1 MSILWW
7 RWKEVSW
14 MMLMKNVE
22 GYNLPLP
29 QEGQPWNKEQ
39 FPSQNELMQEQQRLQ
54 QEHASA
60 VQRGDMATARRM
72 ERLMQMNS
80 ARMQNYAMK
89 SEEWFELVK
98 QTNYPAGY
106 AITPEEQRANLK
118 ERGSAMMG
126 PTDASGNVMNPQQ
139 IAIARRQ
146 EAERKKAQEAANA
159 AALQRTQETRA
170 KTSEGIANLDAR
182 MNPPETPT
190 PTPTPQ
196 TNFDE
201 RLSAL
206 QTSVQ
211 STKDDKQQRADML
224 AERQRAKVAEAEATE
239 ARGQE
244 QDENFA
250 FFEQQQAET
259 DAAKE
264 KANAE
269 KQKKQ
274 AQLARQ
280 KGKEAANRRRLMEG
294 AKAKVGQQAS
304 RLLGEPSLPNV
315 ETGARVAS
323 LPGKVIPAIGS
334 AVDAMRP
341 SSVASAINTVT
352 GGAANRIT
360 KPGRE
365 VAGQIASKVGQR
377 VADPA
382 TRLASGQQLSE
393 ERQKKQERTQSEMG
407 DYATDARARSILTRN
422 VNPDGTRRKKGEMN
436 ITAEDEKTIAEIQRI
451 ESILE
456 DPDKLAA
463 GNPNNLDADGNPR
476 PYSDAEIE
484 AMRLQIENL
493 YGGGISDPKTGEALP
508 IPTQK
513 KRKSSASKNWFSRL
527 LYGDRFNPKATKEVT
542 KMKKGVDPDQEND
555 HYRVNKQPPVPPLAE
570 PPGAPPPMDMSGMD
584 PASMGIGM
592 PMIPQTPAP
601 APNMS
606 QGPPDPETG
615 EPRTRGK
622 EFTVDPEEEADDE
635 METSMN
641 KSEWFN
647 TLKPE

>member
-1 MSILWW
+1 
-7 RWKEVSW
+7 
-14 MMLMKNVE
+14 MMLVKNVE

-29 QEGQPWNKEQ
+29 QEGQTWSKEQ

-98 QTNYPAGY
+98 QT
-106 AITPEEQRANLK
+106 
-118 ERGSAMMG
+118 
-126 PTDASGNVMNPQQ
+126 D
-139 IAIARRQ
+139 
-146 EAERKKAQEAANA
+146 
-159 AALQRTQETRA
+159 
-170 KTSEGIANLDAR
+170 D
-182 MNPPETPT
+182 
-190 PTPTPQ
+190 
-196 TNFDE
+196 FDE
-201 RLSAL
+201 RLANL
-206 QTSVQ
+206 QQ
-211 STKDDKQQRADML
+211 SRLNQAFQYGNQQTQNVLPQVTATG
-224 AERQRAKVAEAEATE
+224 TE
-239 ARGQE
+239 AQGQA
-244 QDENFA
+244 QDDNFA
-250 FFEQQQAET
+250 FFEQQQAQTEEART
-259 DAAKE
+259 

-365 VAGQIASKVGQR
+365 KIGRYASAIGQR

-451 ESILE
+451 
-456 DPDKLAA
+456 
-463 GNPNNLDADGNPR
+463 
-476 PYSDAEIE
+476 
-484 AMRLQIENL
+484 
-493 YGGGISDPKTGEALP
+493 
-508 IPTQK
+508 
-513 KRKSSASKNWFSRL
+513 
-527 LYGDRFNPKATKEVT
+527 
-542 KMKKGVDPDQEND
+542 
-555 HYRVNKQPPVPPLAE
+555 
-570 PPGAPPPMDMSGMD
+570 
-584 PASMGIGM
+584 
-592 PMIPQTPAP
+592 
-601 APNMS
+601 
-606 QGPPDPETG
+606 
-615 EPRTRGK
+615 
-622 EFTVDPEEEADDE
+622 
-635 METSMN
+635 
-641 KSEWFN
+641 
-647 TLKPE
+647 

>member
-1 MSILWW
+1 M
-7 RWKEVSW
+7 SW
-14 MMLMKNVE
+14 MMLVKNVE

-29 QEGQPWNKEQ
+29 QEGQTWSKEQ

-98 QTNYPAGY
+98 QT
-106 AITPEEQRANLK
+106 
-118 ERGSAMMG
+118 
-126 PTDASGNVMNPQQ
+126 D
-139 IAIARRQ
+139 
-146 EAERKKAQEAANA
+146 
-159 AALQRTQETRA
+159 
-170 KTSEGIANLDAR
+170 D
-182 MNPPETPT
+182 
-190 PTPTPQ
+190 
-196 TNFDE
+196 FDE
-201 RLSAL
+201 RLANL
-206 QTSVQ
+206 QQ
-211 STKDDKQQRADML
+211 SRLNQAFQYGNQQTQNVLPQVTATG
-224 AERQRAKVAEAEATE
+224 TE
-239 ARGQE
+239 AQGQA
-244 QDENFA
+244 QDDNFA
-250 FFEQQQAET
+250 FFEQQQAQTEEART
-259 DAAKE
+259 

-365 VAGQIASKVGQR
+365 KIGRYASAIGQR

-570 PPGAPPPMDMSGMD
+570 PPGAPPPMDMSGMN

-601 APNMS
+601 EPNMS

-641 KSEWFN
+641 KSEWF
-647 TLKPE
+647 KVVRV

>member
-29 QEGQPWNKEQ
+29 QEGQTWSKEQ

-89 SEEWFELVK
+89 SEEWFELLQKATLDDVMGNNWVS
-98 QTNYPAGY
+98 QLPPEMQSNRAS
-106 AITPEEQRANLK
+106 ITPEARK
-118 ERGSAMMG
+118 EAQ
-126 PTDASGNVMNPQQ
+126 AKQ
-139 IAIARRQ
+139 
-146 EAERKKAQEAANA
+146 AEIDAAN
-159 AALQRTQETRA
+159 RA
-170 KTSEGIANLDAR
+170 RWKAEG
-182 MNPPETPT
+182 
-190 PTPTPQ
+190 
-196 TNFDE
+196 
-201 RLSAL
+201 
-206 QTSVQ
+206 
-211 STKDDKQQRADML
+211 DKQDWKEFRGADANAKKVIADQK
-224 AERQRAKVAEAEATE
+224 AEQERRLKQSERDAQSLQAAGEASRQIDVAQTQTTGEGG
-239 ARGQE
+239 ARGAE
-244 QDENFA
+244 QDDNFA
-250 FFEQQQAET
+250 FFEQQQAQT
-259 DAAKE
+259 DAARA

-280 KGKEAANRRRLMEG
+280 KGKEAANKRRLMEG

-377 VADPA
+377 IADPA

-393 ERQKKQERTQSEMG
+393 EKQKEQERTQSEMG

-436 ITAEDEKTIAEIQRI
+436 ITAEDEKVISQIQ
-451 ESILE
+451 ELE
-456 DPDKLAA
+456 DKLNDPEALE
-463 GNPNNLDADGNPR
+463 GLSDGQIR
-476 PYSDAEIE
+476 AIE
-484 AMRLQIENL
+484 NQIENL

-508 IPTQK
+508 TPTQK
-513 KRKSSASKNWFSRL
+513 KRKSSAASNWFSRL

-601 APNMS
+601 EPNMS
-606 QGPPDPETG
+606 QGPPDPDTG

-635 METSMN
+635 METRMN

-647 TLKPE
+647 TLKTE

>member
-1 MSILWW
+1 M
-7 RWKEVSW
+7 SW
-14 MMLMKNVE
+14 MTVLK
-22 GYNLPLP
+22 
-29 QEGQPWNKEQ
+29 QPDNFDEQ
-39 FPSQNELMQEQQRLQ
+39 
-54 QEHASA
+54 
-60 VQRGDMATARRM
+60 
-72 ERLMQMNS
+72 
-80 ARMQNYAMK
+80 
-89 SEEWFELVK
+89 
-98 QTNYPAGY
+98 
-106 AITPEEQRANLK
+106 IANLK
-118 ERGSAMMG
+118 QRQQQTKNITNTRLANIQQNRLNQ
-126 PTDASGNVMNPQQ
+126 AYQSGNQQTQNVLPQVTATGTEEQ
-139 IAIARRQ
+139 G
-146 EAERKKAQEAANA
+146 KAQ
-159 AALQRTQETRA
+159 
-170 KTSEGIANLDAR
+170 
-182 MNPPETPT
+182 
-190 PTPTPQ
+190 
-196 TNFDE
+196 
-201 RLSAL
+201 
-206 QTSVQ
+206 
-211 STKDDKQQRADML
+211 DD
-224 AERQRAKVAEAEATE
+224 
-239 ARGQE
+239 
-244 QDENFA
+244 NFA

-259 DAAKE
+259 DAARG

-280 KGKEAANRRRLMEG
+280 KDKEAANRRRLMEG

-315 ETGARVAS
+315 ETGARVAG
-323 LPGKVIPAIGS
+323 LPGKVIPAVGS
-334 AVDAMRP
+334 VMDAVRP
-341 SSVASAINTVT
+341 SSIASAVNTVT
-352 GGAANRIT
+352 GGAANRVT

-365 VAGQIASKVGQR
+365 KIGRLASAVGQR

-393 ERQKKQERTQSEMG
+393 EKQKEQERIQSEMG

-422 VNPDGTRRKKGEMN
+422 VNPDGTRRKKDEMN
-436 ITAEDEKTIAEIQRI
+436 ITAEDEKVIAEIQRI

-463 GNPNNLDADGNPR
+463 GNPKTGR

-484 AMRLQIENL
+484 AMRLKIENL
-493 YGGGISDPKTGEALP
+493 YGGGISDPKTGKALP

-513 KRKSSASKNWFSRL
+513 KRKSSAASNWFSRL
-527 LYGDRFNPKATKEVT
+527 LYGDRTNPKATKEVT
-542 KMKKGVDPDQEND
+542 KMKKVDSDQEYD

-570 PPGAPPPMDMSGMD
+570 PPGAPPPVDMSGMD

-592 PMIPQTPAP
+592 PIIPQTPAP

-647 TLKPE
+647 TLKTE